1 MPDESQSAPNA
12 PAGEQGAE
20 TPAAETMTRKQV
32 EAYIAEH
39 LAGDQRYAALQ
50 TALNRGH
57 QKFQG
62 EIAARDARIAEL
74 QSRLDG
80 AAEATDFLGSK
91 LIAALPDEDRA
102 KVEAELRDR
111 ELKQVRKELAEL
123 KKPAASGNTPPPAY
137 QDDFEEQLKKV
148 LAEAQES
155 LEDTVRSHGLD
166 PKDKGLDYGKD
177 EDGFAARLKKL
188 NASITKA
195 KAAKDEADTDSV
207 RQKTPVP
214 PTRTGGGTATGN
226 LAGADLLK
234 VGADEI
240 WEKMQRARA
249 ARK

>member
-1 MPDESQSAPNA
+1 MPDESSNTQNA
-12 PAGEQGAE
+12 AGEPGQE
-20 TPAAETMTRKQV
+20 TQPATMTKAEV
-32 EAYIAEH
+32 EAYIAQH

-50 TALNRGH
+50 TALNRNV
-57 QKFQG
+57 QKFQT
-62 EIAARDARIAEL
+62 EVSARDARIAEL

-80 AAEATDFLGSK
+80 NAEATDFLGSK

-123 KKPAASGNTPPPAY
+123 KKPAAPGNTPPPAY

-214 PTRTGGGTATGN
+214 PTRTGGGAASGS